1 MEERIQK
8 IRSGDKEEIRAFYKE
23 YAPRI
28 SRFLSR
34 KVPPEEANE
43 ILNDVFFD
51 AIDQLPFLKNTDNI
65 QAWLYKIAHNKS
77 VDYYRKRKIKSILL
91 SQIPYLDVVAKE
103 FVEPEFIMEKNRV
116 REKIEKAMQMI
127 SVKYAI
133 ILRMHYEDGM
143 RIKEIATSLNL
154 TPKATESLLFR
165 ARAGFIKAYERA

>member
-1 MEERIQK
+1 MDSQIEK
-8 IRSGDKEEIRAFYKE
+8 IRLGNKDAIRAFYTE

-34 KVPPEEANE
+34 KVPPEEAKE

-51 AIDQLPFLKNTDNI
+51 AIDQLPFLTSTDNV

-77 VDYYRKRKIKSILL
+77 VDYYRKKKIKSLLL
-91 SQIPYLDVVAKE
+91 SQVPYLEVVAKE
-103 FVEPEFIMEKNRV
+103 FEEPEFILEKNRI

-143 RIKEIATSLNL
+143 RIKEMALALNM

-165 ARAGFIKAYERA
+165 ARAGFKKAYERA

>member
-1 MEERIQK
+1 MDSQIEK
-8 IRSGDKEEIRAFYKE
+8 IRLGDKDAIRAFYTE

-34 KVPPEEANE
+34 KVPPEEAKE

-51 AIDQLPFLKNTDNI
+51 AIDQLPFLTSTDNV

-77 VDYYRKRKIKSILL
+77 VDYYRKKKIKSLLL
-91 SQIPYLDVVAKE
+91 SQVPYLDVVAKE
-103 FVEPEFIMEKNRV
+103 FEEPEFILEKNRI

-143 RIKEIATSLNL
+143 RIKEMALALNM

-165 ARAGFIKAYERA
+165 ARAGFKKAYERA